1 MADVVTAAK
10 ADVSKVETEVKT
22 EVVTVRAK
30 VQAWVKAHIPHAVA
44 AVAGFAAS
52 HFSVISYLVHKIV

>member
-1 MADVVTAAK
+1 MADVVSAAK
-10 ADVSKVETEVKT
+10 ADVAAVKT
-22 EVVTVRAK
+22 EVTAEVVSVRAK

-52 HFSVISYLVHKIV
+52 HFSVISYLVHKL